1 MPSFPGLFHASK
13 GIPLS
18 PTRWTCHSDEP
29 SFPHG
34 AHRGQSG
41 RVHTGSG
48 HRYTAQL
55 EARKWSMMNKP
66 DKMIRTSDLLV
77 KALENEG
84 VEYVFGVPG
93 EENLD
98 FLDSLR
104 TSGIK
109 LILTRH
115 EQAAG
120 FMAATYGR
128 LTGKA
133 GVCLATLG
141 PGATNLVTAAAYAQ
155 LGAMPM
161 LMITGQKPIK
171 KSKQGRFQI
180 VDVVAMMRPI
190 TKLAKQIVN
199 GNAIPSLVREAFR
212 LAEQERPGAVHLELP
227 EDIAAEMVEDA
238 ALIAATPPLRPV
250 CDDLAI
256 DEAAAMIRA
265 AKRPLL
271 LVGAGAN
278 RKRIIEALE
287 SFVGKTGI
295 PFFNTQMGKGVI
307 GGFHELYI
315 GTAAL
320 SDGDYLHCAID
331 RADLVINAGHD
342 VVEKP
347 PFFMEHGGQTVIHV
361 NFSPAGVDEV
371 YFPQLELIGDI
382 ASSFHRLTDKLKPVP
397 GHDFSYFMRVREE
410 VLKHISEGTND
421 PRFPLSPQRI
431 VADVRAVMPPDG
443 VIALD
448 NGTYRIWFARN
459 YITKQSNTVLLDN
472 ALATM
477 GAGLPSAMMVA
488 MLYPQRR
495 VMAVCGDGGFM
506 MNSQEMETAVRLGL
520 DLLVLVI
527 RDNSYGM
534 IRWKQAHMGL
544 PDWGLEFGNPDFVQY
559 AESYGASGHSVA
571 AVEDF
576 LPTLEQCYQAG
587 GVHLVEV
594 PVDYSENKRVL
605 IDELQ
610 QRVCLL

>member
-1 MPSFPGLFHASK
+1 MSDPGKQIKA
-13 GIPLS
+13 
-18 PTRWTCHSDEP
+18 
-29 SFPHG
+29 
-34 AHRGQSG
+34 
-41 RVHTGSG
+41 
-48 HRYTAQL
+48 
-55 EARKWSMMNKP
+55 
-66 DKMIRTSDLLV
+66 SDLLV

-98 FLDSLR
+98 FLESLR
-104 TSGIK
+104 TSNIR

-171 KSKQGRFQI
+171 ASKQGRFQI
-180 VDVVAMMRPI
+180 IDVVALMRPI
-190 TKLAKQIVN
+190 TKFAKQIVN
-199 GNAIPSLVREAFR
+199 GNTIPSLVREAFR
-212 LAEQERPGAVHLELP
+212 LAEQERPGAVLLELP
-227 EDIAAEMVEDA
+227 EDIAAEMAEDG
-238 ALIAATPPLRPV
+238 PLMTANMPRRPV
-250 CDDLAI
+250 CDESAI
-256 DEAAAMIRA
+256 DNAAAMIRA
-265 AKRPLL
+265 AKHPLL

-278 RKRIIEALE
+278 RKRIIDALE

-295 PFFNTQMGKGVI
+295 PYFNTQMGKGVI
-307 GGFHELYI
+307 GGFHDLYI

-320 SDGDYLHCAID
+320 SEGDYVHCAVD
-331 RADLVINAGHD
+331 RADLIINGGHD

-361 NFSPAGVDEV
+361 NFSPAAVDEV
-371 YFPQLELIGDI
+371 YFPQLELIGDV
-382 ASSFHRLTDKLKPVP
+382 ASSFQRLADRLEPEP
-397 GHDFSYFMRVREE
+397 GHDFDYFMRVRGE
-410 VLKHISEGTND
+410 VLKHIAEGTDD
-421 PRFPLSPQRI
+421 PRFPLIPQRI

-443 VIALD
+443 IIALD
-448 NGTYRIWFARN
+448 NGTYKIWFARN
-459 YITKQSNTVLLDN
+459 YLTKQSNTVLLDN

-488 MLYPQRR
+488 MLHPDRR
-495 VMAVCGDGGFM
+495 VMAICGDGGFM

-520 DLLVLVI
+520 DLVVLII
-527 RDNSYGM
+527 RDDSYGM
-534 IRWKQAHMGL
+534 IRWKQAHL
-544 PDWGLEFGNPDFVQY
+544 DFPDWGLDFGNPDFVKY
-559 AESYGASGHSVA
+559 AMSYGASGHR
-571 AVEDF
+571 VEATEEF
-576 LPTLEQCYQAG
+576 LPILERCYEAG

-605 IDELQ
+605 IDELAE
-610 QRVCLL
+610 RVCLI